1 MNIMPITM
9 SDSGKTVTIVNISGN
24 PKVRQH
30 LSELGFVTGEKVM
43 VVNNIGGNVIVQVKD
58 ARIAVDE
65 AMARRIMVG

>member
-9 SDSGKTVTIVNISGN
+9 SDAGKAVTIVNISGN

-43 VVNNIGGNVIVQVKD
+43 VVNNIGGNVIIQVKD